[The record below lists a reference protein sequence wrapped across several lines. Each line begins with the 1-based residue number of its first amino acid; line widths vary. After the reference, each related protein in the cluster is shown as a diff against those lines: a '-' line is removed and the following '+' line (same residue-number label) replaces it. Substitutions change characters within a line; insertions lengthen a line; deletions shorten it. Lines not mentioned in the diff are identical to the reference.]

1 MNFNLARQYFYQ
13 EIQQPDQQIDL
24 AKAALYI
31 AKEEYPHLD
40 PGEYLNAIDTMV
52 TEIQERLPEQHYP
65 LRILQ
70 TINKYL
76 YDDLGFTGNKKD
88 YYDPRNSFLNDVI
101 ERRSGIPITL
111 SLLYLEIARRL
122 EFPMVGI
129 GMPGHFMIRPE
140 FEDVGIFV
148 DAFNRGE
155 IMFDADCEERLSQI
169 YQEPISSI
177 PAELLQPVSN
187 RQFLARML
195 TNLKMIYLSRRNFSK
210 SVAAVERILLL
221 FPDAVMELR
230 DRGLL
235 YYELERWQEASED
248 LTTYLTRLPD
258 AEDADVIRQ
267 MLRQL
272 SINNDQLP

>member
-13 EIQQPDQQIDL
+13 ETQQPDQQIDL

-31 AKEEYPHLD
+31 AKEEYPNLN
-40 PGEYLNAIDTMV
+40 PGEYLNALDTMAA
-52 TEIQERLPEQHYP
+52 EIQERLPEQRYP

-76 YDDLGFTGNKKD
+76 YDDLGFTGNKED
-88 YYDPRNSFLNDVI
+88 YYDPRNSFLNDII
-101 ERRSGIPITL
+101 ERRTGIPITL

-122 EFPMVGI
+122 DFPMVGI

-140 FEDVGIFV
+140 FENVGIFV

-155 IMFDADCEERLSQI
+155 IMFDEDCEERLSQI
-169 YQEPISSI
+169 YQQPISSI

-195 TNLKMIYLSRRNFSK
+195 TNLKMIYLSRRNFSS
-210 SVAAVERILLL
+210 SVAAVERILWL

-267 MLRQL
+267 VLRQL
-272 SINNDQLP
+272 GK